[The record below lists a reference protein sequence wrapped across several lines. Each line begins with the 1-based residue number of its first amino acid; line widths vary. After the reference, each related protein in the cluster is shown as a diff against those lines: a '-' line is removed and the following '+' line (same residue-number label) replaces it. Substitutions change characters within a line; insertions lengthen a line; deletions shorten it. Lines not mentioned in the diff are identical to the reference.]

1 MELNI
6 LLQGIAL
13 LIILTGIAGHI
24 LPIIPG
30 TIVTLIGMFMLVH
43 VTNTYAY
50 FSFLDI
56 CVIIG
61 ISILIGM
68 VDVLTSILG
77 TKAAGGS
84 NNAVVVGSAAA
95 CIGGAVKGW
104 PGLIIGAVLGTLGT
118 ELKKGKDL
126 KQAIKATIGNVAGFF
141 VGSIVKIVLAVI
153 KVIWFLTKVY

>member
-13 LIILTGIAGHI
+13 LIILIGIVGHI

-30 TIVTLIGMFMLVH
+30 TIVTLIGMLMLVH

-50 FSFLDI
+50 FSLLDI

-61 ISILIGM
+61 ISILIGI

-84 NNAVVVGSAAA
+84 NKAVVVGSTAA

-104 PGLIIGAVLGTLGT
+104 LGLMIGAVLGTLGT
-118 ELKKGKDL
+118 ELKEGKDL